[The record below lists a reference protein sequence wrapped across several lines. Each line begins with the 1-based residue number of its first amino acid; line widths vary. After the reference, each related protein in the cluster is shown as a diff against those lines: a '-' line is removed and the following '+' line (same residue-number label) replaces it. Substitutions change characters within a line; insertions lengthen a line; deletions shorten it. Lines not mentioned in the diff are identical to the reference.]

1 MDGLS
6 HEEAVDVLKATPQT
20 VDMKVEKGALV
31 KSSHSPQE
39 SNADLQV
46 RCSLWYNYI
55 ILTVSLFTNPLYN
68 STMLKTCI
76 TAAGPGQCHILQ

>member
-6 HEEAVDVLKATPQT
+6 HEEAVGVLKATPQT
-20 VDMKVEKGALV
+20 VEMRVEKGALV

-46 RCSLWYNYI
+46 WCSLWYVYI
-55 ILTVSLFTNPLYN
+55 NHIIDCVTLYK
-68 STMLKTCI
+68 SFV
-76 TAAGPGQCHILQ
+76 Q